1 MHPTGGTCVGGL
13 VLTRL
18 NRFEADVER
27 DHIGAGCEDTAEL
40 QQVGDEKRGD
50 HRDDADHQQRPGRE
64 VVERGLQG
72 EIVVLEV
79 DNKRKRLRL
88 SIRRAEQVEGATN
101 LKEFAQRQAEEKASE
116 GVGNATMFE
125 ALKRAK
131 LVE

>member
-1 MHPTGGTCVGGL
+1 MQ
-13 VLTRL
+13 
-18 NRFEADVER
+18 NRKP
-27 DHIGAGCEDTAEL
+27 
-40 QQVGDEKRGD
+40 KRK
-50 HRDDADHQQRPGRE
+50 ASAF
-64 VVERGLQG
+64 V
-72 EIVVLEV
+72 
-79 DNKRKRLRL
+79 NKRKRLRL